1 MKGETSVN
9 FSNVSSVMQM
19 AYQYQNRTQKTS
31 VNGNSFTSSLQEASG
46 ANVSKVDAYTE
57 RLRAKYGNV
66 MITNVGK
73 DQNSMDNLG
82 MGTAGTSNVV
92 IAPNILEQMA
102 NEPEKAAYYEEKIQY
117 YFDSLPR
124 YAAELSAMGHEI
136 HSSGIVVHPD
146 GTVTHYISGDLK
158 PEEKAKIDAQIKA
171 EQEEKAKRK
180 KQYQERSQEAAEE
193 RVRVEKIKYQ
203 NQLIEQIQ
211 NGQRFDGTINFYI
224 VGQTQPVTPVVS
236 AYEKAISTMSS
247 SIIQGI

>member
-1 MKGETSVN
+1 MNLG
-9 FSNVSSVMQM
+9 NVAGIMQM
-19 AYQYQNRTQKTS
+19 AYQTTNQTQRAS
-31 VNGNSFTSSLQEASG
+31 VNGSSFTSSLEEASG

-57 RLRAKYGNV
+57 QLRAKYGNV

-158 PEEKAKIDAQIKA
+158 PEEKAKIDAKIKA

-180 KQYQERSQEAAEE
+180 KQYQELSQEAAEE
-193 RVRVEKIKYQ
+193 RKL
-203 NQLIEQIQ
+203 QLESQYRNRMMEQIPK
-211 NGQRFDGTINFYI
+211 GQVFDGTSAFYYLNSSQ
-224 VGQTQPVTPVVS
+224 VVTPS
-236 AYEKAISTMSS
+236 YLEYEKAISSQS
-247 SIIQGI
+247 RRV

>member
-1 MKGETSVN
+1 MNLG
-9 FSNVSSVMQM
+9 NVASVMQM

-31 VNGNSFTSSLQEASG
+31 VNGNSFTNSLQEASG
-46 ANVSKVDAYTE
+46 ANVSKMDAYTE
-57 RLRAKYGNV
+57 QLRAKYGNV

-180 KQYQERSQEAAEE
+180 KQYQERSQEVAEE
-193 RVRVEKIKYQ
+193 RAKLEKIQYQ
-203 NQLIEQIQ
+203 KQLTEQIQ
-211 NGQRFDGTINFYI
+211 NGQKYDGTINFHI
-224 VGQTQPVTPVVS
+224 VGPTQFVAPAVS

-247 SIIQGI
+247 SMIQGI

>member
-1 MKGETSVN
+1 MN
-9 FSNVSSVMQM
+9 FSNVASVMQM
-19 AYQYQNRTQKTS
+19 AYQYQNRAQKTS
-31 VNGNSFTSSLQEASG
+31 VNGNSFTNSLQEASG

-57 RLRAKYGNV
+57 QLRAKYGNV
-66 MITNVGK
+66 MIMNVGK

-158 PEEKAKIDAQIKA
+158 AEEKAKIDAQIKA

-211 NGQRFDGTINFYI
+211 NGQRFDSTINFYI
-224 VGQTQPVTPVVS
+224 VGQTQPVTPAVS
-236 AYEKAISTMSS
+236 AYEKAISTMSIS
-247 SIIQGI
+247 MIQGI

>member
-1 MKGETSVN
+1 MN
-9 FSNVSSVMQM
+9 FSNVASVMQM

-31 VNGNSFTSSLQEASG
+31 VNGNSFTNSLQEASG

-57 RLRAKYGNV
+57 QLRAKYGNV
-66 MITNVGK
+66 MIMNVGK

-102 NEPEKAAYYEEKIQY
+102 NESEKAAYYEEKIQY
-117 YFDSLPR
+117 YYDSLPR

-180 KQYQERSQEAAEE
+180 KQYHERSQEAAEE
-193 RVRVEKIKYQ
+193 RARLENIKYQ
-203 NQLIEQIQ
+203 NQLVEQVQ
-211 NGQRFDGTINFYI
+211 NGQKFDSTINFYI
-224 VGQTQPVTPVVS
+224 AGQTQPVTSVVS
-236 AYEKAISTMSS
+236 TYEKAISTMNS
-247 SIIQGI
+247 SIIQRN

>member
-1 MKGETSVN
+1 MKGETSMN
-9 FSNVSSVMQM
+9 FSNVASVMQM

-57 RLRAKYGNV
+57 QLRAKYGNV

-124 YAAELSAMGHEI
+124 YTAELSAMGHEI

-146 GTVTHYISGDLK
+146 GTVSHYISGDLK

-211 NGQRFDGTINFYI
+211 NGQRFDSTINFYI

-247 SIIQGI
+247 GMIQGI

>member
-1 MKGETSVN
+1 MNLRKLRIMK
-9 FSNVSSVMQM
+9 
-19 AYQYQNRTQKTS
+19 K
-31 VNGNSFTSSLQEASG
+31 
-46 ANVSKVDAYTE
+46 
-57 RLRAKYGNV
+57 
-66 MITNVGK
+66 
-73 DQNSMDNLG
+73 
-82 MGTAGTSNVV
+82 
-92 IAPNILEQMA
+92 
-102 NEPEKAAYYEEKIQY
+102 KIQY

-124 YAAELSAMGHEI
+124 YAAELSAMRHEI

-193 RVRVEKIKYQ
+193 RARLDKIKCQ

-211 NGQRFDGTINFYI
+211 NGQRFDSTINFYI
-224 VGQTQPVTPVVS
+224 VGQTQPVIPVVS

-247 SIIQGI
+247 GMIQGI